1 MADMLGILLAL
12 TVAAAPAEGRVVEQ
26 IVAVV
31 RNPAGAQPRPVMLTR
46 LAQEARV
53 ALVGQGA
60 LEAAT
65 APLDD
70 AALRAALR
78 WLVDQLLVAD
88 EAARLQVDEV
98 AREEIQAAVRHFRER
113 FPAEAAFRRFL
124 EAADLSEEE
133 LAVALA
139 RDLKVQRY
147 LESRVGR
154 GARVS
159 DEELA
164 RHLAGQGATLESPA
178 AREAVRA
185 RLSAE
190 RAQAQVRQ
198 LVADLRAR
206 ADVRVLVPALAPKE
220 DAAK

>member
-1 MADMLGILLAL
+1 MSSMLAILLLATL
-12 TVAAAPAEGRVVEQ
+12 SASPAEGRVVEQ

-31 RNPAGAQPRPVMLTR
+31 RNPAGAQPRPLTLTR
-46 LAQEARV
+46 LTEEARV

-98 AREEIQAAVRHFRER
+98 SRDEVLAALRRFRDR
-113 FPAEAAFRRFL
+113 FPGEAAYRRFL
-124 EAADLSEEE
+124 QANDLLEDD

-139 RDLKVQRY
+139 RDLRVQRY
-147 LESRVGR
+147 LESRAGRASRVG
-154 GARVS
+154 
-159 DEELA
+159 DEEVA
-164 RHLAGQGATLESPA
+164 RHLAERGATLESPA

-185 RLSAE
+185 SLSAE
-190 RAQAQVRQ
+190 KARAQVRQ
-198 LVADLRAR
+198 LLADLRGR
-206 ADVRVLVPALAPKE
+206 ADVRVLVPALRE
-220 DAAK
+220 DAGP

>member
-1 MADMLGILLAL
+1 MLEILLATAL
-12 TVAAAPAEGRVVEQ
+12 LATPAEGRIVEQ

-31 RNPAGAQPRPVMLTR
+31 RNPAGAQPRPIMLTR
-46 LAQEARV
+46 LEQEARV

-60 LEAAT
+60 VEAAS
-65 APLDD
+65 APLDA
-70 AALRAALR
+70 AALRASLR

-98 AREEIQAAVRHFRER
+98 SREELQGAMRRFRDR
-113 FPAEAAFRRFL
+113 FPGEAAYRRFL
-124 EAADLSEEE
+124 AAADLTEED
-133 LAVALA
+133 LAVSLA

-154 GARVS
+154 SSRIGDDEVARFL
-159 DEELA
+159 EA
-164 RHLAGQGATLESPA
+164 QGATLESRE

-185 RLSAE
+185 RLSEE
-190 RAQAQVRQ
+190 RVQGQVRQ

-206 ADVRVLVPALAPKE
+206 ADVRVLVPALAE
-220 DAAK
+220 DAAR